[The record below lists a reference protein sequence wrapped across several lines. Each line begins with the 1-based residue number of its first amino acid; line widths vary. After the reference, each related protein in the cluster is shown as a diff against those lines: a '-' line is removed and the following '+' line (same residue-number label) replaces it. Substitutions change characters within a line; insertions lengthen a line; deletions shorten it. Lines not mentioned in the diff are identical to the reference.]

1 VYYDSPKPRILNS
14 ISLFNGLSM
23 QFQGKVFGID
33 AHVSIDTAIS
43 HCYLNSTYAKRI
55 GLHVLKDNGKV
66 ILENG
71 LESELE
77 GNSKV
82 HIKIQQYQS
91 QVSYLVTKLHDGF
104 DLILG
109 DD

>member
-1 VYYDSPKPRILNS
+1 
-14 ISLFNGLSM
+14 
-23 QFQGKVFGID
+23 
-33 AHVSIDTAIS
+33 
-43 HCYLNSTYAKRI
+43 
-55 GLHVLKDNGKV
+55 VLKDNGKV